1 MQQAT
6 HPPIEVRNVGKIYPG
21 GVRALQDVSFT
32 ITAGDRACLLGPNVA
47 GKTTL
52 IRLLTGAIEPTRG
65 SARIFGRAAN
75 DSDFLA
81 SKRRVG
87 IVPQGP
93 GMYRDLKVG
102 EYLQLV
108 RDLYDR
114 GDVADVVDIFGL
126 REYLERPM
134 AGLSGGY
141 QRRLAL
147 AAALQPAPDLLLL
160 DEPTVGLD
168 PVATREVHTYLREMM
183 QGRTT
188 LLCTHNLAEAEAL
201 CDSVVIIRGGQMLVH
216 DRIERL
222 RERTQPQLELAAVEG
237 PQALSQ
243 RLIQIGFAPEITGAT
258 VRIAIDSP
266 EQQAPAILRDLLA
279 AGLNVY
285 ECHALAPTL
294 EELFLDVVGGEHVHA

>member
-1 MQQAT
+1 MQHTT
-6 HPPIEVRNVGKIYPG
+6 HPPIEVREVGKIYPG
-21 GVRALQDVSFT
+21 GVRALQNVSFT
-32 ITAGDRACLLGPNVA
+32 IAAGERACLLGPNGA

-52 IRLLTGAIEPTRG
+52 IRLLTGAIEPTHG
-65 SARIFGRAAN
+65 IARIFGRAAD

-93 GMYRDLKVG
+93 GMYRDLTVG

-108 RDLYDR
+108 RNLYGR
-114 GDVADVVDIFGL
+114 GDVAEIVEVFGL
-126 REYLERPM
+126 REYIKRPM
-134 AGLSGGY
+134 AALSGGY

-147 AAALQPAPDLLLL
+147 AAALLPAPDLLLL

-168 PVATREVHTYLREMM
+168 PVATREVHTYLRAMM

-201 CDSVVIIRGGQMLVH
+201 CDSVVIIRGGQVLVH
-216 DRIERL
+216 DHIERL

-237 PQALSQ
+237 PAALRQ
-243 RLIQIGFAPEITGAT
+243 QLIQLGFAPETTDTT

-266 EQQAPAILRDLLA
+266 ERQAPAILRDLLA

-294 EELFLDVVGGEHVHA
+294 EELFLDVVGDEHVHA